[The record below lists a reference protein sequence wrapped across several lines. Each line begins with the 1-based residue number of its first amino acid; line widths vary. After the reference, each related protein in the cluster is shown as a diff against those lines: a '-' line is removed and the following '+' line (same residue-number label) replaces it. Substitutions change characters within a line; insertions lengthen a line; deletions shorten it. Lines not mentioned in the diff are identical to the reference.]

1 MDAAK
6 WSKVFEQDLSA
17 LKSVMDGPR
26 RIQVGLEKTEARRDV
41 DALLQGR
48 QI

>member
-1 MDAAK
+1 MDTAT

-17 LKSVMDGPR
+17 LKNVTDG
-26 RIQVGLEKTEARRDV
+26 QVASKDGLEGQGSRDV
-41 DALLQGR
+41 DALLKGR

>member
-17 LKSVMDGPR
+17 LKNVTTGPG
-26 RIQVGLEKTEARRDV
+26 RIQVWPREGRDV
-41 DALLQGR
+41 DPLLKGR
-48 QI
+48 QV

>member
-17 LKSVMDGPR
+17 LKNVMDGPGR
-26 RIQVGLEKTEARRDV
+26 KYGLEKAEARREV
-41 DALLQGR
+41 DALLKGR
-48 QI
+48 RI